1 MYIWMVLA
9 TFIVVLAAYNL
20 SPRADLMSQQQTP
33 MAEAAITKFLVQ
45 HDAAVKYAKAK
56 YEEYYKNPE
65 TGGNAPGIIDGCK
78 KEKTVDVDEEGNE
91 VEKETI
97 TGDLCK
103 FLPIG
108 YKYEENTYYSTIYCL
123 NASEYE
129 PVTDEETGEVTLNQT
144 VVAGQTQDAEFC
156 NNPEQHAVYLVTY
169 GRIPERWK
177 NVSTR
182 RVLAEFYN
190 AMHKKV
196 AIGSS
201 CGIVVPKTTTD
212 PERNKLDSDFI
223 IQGIDVRD
231 ESIPSYIYKHDE
243 TFKSQCLQGNSVNPS
258 FPCIIYVTSL

>member
-9 TFIVVLAAYNL
+9 TFIVMLAAYNL

-56 YEEYYKNPE
+56 YEEFYKNPE
-65 TGGNAPGIIDGCK
+65 TGGIAPGPIDGCK
-78 KEKTVDVDEEGNE
+78 REKTVDVDEDGNE
-91 VEKETI
+91 VEKETT

-108 YKYEENTYYSTIYCL
+108 YKYEEKTYYSTIYCL

-144 VVAGQTQDAEFC
+144 VVAGQTSDPEFC
-156 NNPEQHAVYLVTY
+156 NDPDHNAVYLVTY

-182 RVLAEFYN
+182 KVLAEFYN
-190 AMHKKV
+190 AMHSKV
-196 AIGSS
+196 AVGSS
-201 CGIVVPKTTTD
+201 CGLIVPKTHTD
-212 PERNKLDSDFI
+212 LERNNLDSDFV
-223 IQGIDVRD
+223 IQGIDVRNQ
-231 ESIPSYIYKHDE
+231 SIPSYIYKHDT
-243 TFKSQCLQGNSVNPS
+243 TFQQQCMQGNELNSQ
-258 FPCIIYVTSL
+258 FPCIIYVTAL